1 MRIKTLRSR
10 FRTRRLQL
18 GLSHNASSFRWL
30 GDEEIAREQSFFKNA
45 ASRLNPN
52 LFDVDA
58 SLDSAGYKRL
68 RSGQLA

>member
-1 MRIKTLRSR
+1 MRIKTRRSR
-10 FRTRRLQL
+10 FRTRQLRLD
-18 GLSHNASSFRWL
+18 LSRNVYSFRWL
-30 GDEEIAREQSFFKNA
+30 GDEEIGREQSFFKNA